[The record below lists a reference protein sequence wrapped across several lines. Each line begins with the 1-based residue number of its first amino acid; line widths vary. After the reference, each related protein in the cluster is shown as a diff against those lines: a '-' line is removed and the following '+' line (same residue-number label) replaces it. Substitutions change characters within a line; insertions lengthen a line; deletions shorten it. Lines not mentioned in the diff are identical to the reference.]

1 LKSFAKSL
9 VMAFMGTGL
18 FFSFLMMITIP
29 LMALFAR
36 LGGNVTK
43 TSEVVSPGAFLRTF
57 GVPAALVMFVV
68 LFAIGLHRFRRDDQH
83 ALAATR
89 H

>member
-1 LKSFAKSL
+1 MKSFAKSL

-29 LMALFAR
+29 MMALFAR
-36 LGGNVTK
+36 LSGNVAK
-43 TSEVVSPGAFLRTF
+43 TSEVVSPGAFLRSF
-57 GVPAALVMFVV
+57 GVPSAVVMFVV
-68 LFAIGLHRFRRDDQH
+68 LFAIGFHRFRRDEQH

>member
-29 LMALFAR
+29 LMALFTR
-36 LGGNVTK
+36 LGGNIAK
-43 TSEVVSPGAFLRTF
+43 TSVVVSPAAFLRTY
-57 GVPAALVMFVV
+57 GVPSALVMFVV
-68 LFAIGLHRFRRDDQH
+68 LFAIGFHRFRRDEQQ
-83 ALAATR
+83 ALASAR

>member
-9 VMAFMGTGL
+9 FMAFMGTGL
-18 FFSFLMMITIP
+18 FFSFLMMVTIP
-29 LMALFAR
+29 LMALFSR
-36 LGGNVTK
+36 LGGNVAK
-43 TSEVVSPGAFLRTF
+43 TSEVVNPAVFLRTY
-57 GVPAALVMFVV
+57 GIPAALVIFVV
-68 LFAIGLHRFRRDDQH
+68 LFGVGFRRFRRDEQQ

>member
-1 LKSFAKSL
+1 MKSFAKSL
-9 VMAFMGTGL
+9 FLAFVGTGL

-29 LMALFAR
+29 LMALFTR
-36 LGGNVTK
+36 VGTNVEK
-43 TSEVVSPGAFLRTF
+43 SSVVVNPAAFLRTF

-68 LFAIGLHRFRRDDQH
+68 LFAIALHRFRRDEQQ
-83 ALAATR
+83 ALGAAR